1 MDLFETAR
9 REEQRRAAPLAERM
23 RPQNLDEFLG
33 QGHLV
38 GKGRILRRALDADR
52 LTSLIFYGSPGT
64 GKTTLATLI
73 ATQAKAQMAKLSA
86 VTSGLNELRQVL
98 KEATD
103 QLGFYGR
110 RTILFIDEIHRYNK
124 TQQDALLPAVEN
136 GTVILIGATTE
147 NPFFTLSSPLLSRCR
162 VFQLY
167 SLEPEEL
174 VKIIERALQ
183 DEERGLGT
191 YRVELEPPVREHL
204 VLMANGDARTALNA
218 LELAVLSTP
227 PDEDGVRRIN
237 LAVAEES
244 IQRRAIIYD
253 RDGDV
258 HYDVISAFIKSM
270 RGSDP
275 DATIHYLAKMLA
287 AGEDPR
293 FIARRMVICAAED
306 VGLAEP
312 LALVVA
318 QAAVQAAEQVGM
330 PEARLPLAQAALYLA
345 CAPKSN
351 TVIRAIDA
359 AIKDIHDQETGQA
372 PLHLRDAHFR
382 GAAQFGHGQ
391 GYLYPHN
398 YPEGYVEQQY
408 LPEALTGRKYFNPVD
423 RGEEGRIAD
432 SLDRRRADLH
442 RKKPPGKE

>member
-318 QAAVQAAEQVGM
+318 QAAVQAAEQVGR
-330 PEARLPLAQAALYLA
+330 P
-345 CAPKSN
+345 
-351 TVIRAIDA
+351 
-359 AIKDIHDQETGQA
+359 
-372 PLHLRDAHFR
+372 
-382 GAAQFGHGQ
+382 
-391 GYLYPHN
+391 GY
-398 YPEGYVEQQY
+398 
-408 LPEALTGRKYFNPVD
+408 R
-423 RGEEGRIAD
+423 
-432 SLDRRRADLH
+432 
-442 RKKPPGKE
+442 